1 MVDPTAA
8 TQSAPPEPEAEK
20 PPPPPPPRRPEPEPE
35 LSQWQQIVAAR
46 RFTDCTYDPS
56 IERWAKL
63 LAGSPERFQADLA
76 RMQPYLDWVWREVRA
91 LGMPS
96 EIAFLPLV
104 ESGYRQVYGSYGS
117 PGGWWQLMPATAQ
130 TYGMSVNRGN
140 DQRVDPVVATRAALK
155 LSAENAKR
163 FNNDWLL
170 TIFAYN
176 VGGQRVQRALQAYG
190 LVPGNI
196 AHVSELHLPG
206 VTQEHLHRLIAWGCI
221 LADPAKY
228 QVTLPPD
235 LSPEQRFTVIAPSV
249 TTPPAAI
256 VATLGERG
264 AEWLNQHPLLRH
276 RPEIAAGLPLL
287 APADLPQR
295 LAALGDLTAYRR
307 PTPILGPVR
316 AVPAAATRSPQ
327 LARTSLARAP
337 VPAARR
343 GGGGHTVRVKR
354 GDSLWTIARRHD
366 LRVQDLLTRNP
377 GLTKKSVLRL
387 GQRLRLQ

>member
-1 MVDPTAA
+1 MSTLP
-8 TQSAPPEPEAEK
+8 APEVVK
-20 PPPPPPPRRPEPEPE
+20 PPPAPRPRRPKPEPE

-63 LAGSPERFQADLA
+63 LAGSPPRFQSDLQ

-196 AHVSELHLPG
+196 EHVSELRLPG

-235 LSPEQRFTVIAPSV
+235 LSAEQRFTVISPSSM
-249 TTPPAAI
+249 TPPAAI

-276 RPEIAAGLPLL
+276 RPEIAASAQLL
-287 APADLPQR
+287 APADLPER
-295 LAALGDLTAYRR
+295 LATLGDLTAYRR

-316 AVPAAATRSPQ
+316 AAPAAAATRSTA
-327 LARTSLARAP
+327 LLSAP
-337 VPAARR
+337 VSRAVIPTTRR
-343 GGGGHTVRVKR
+343 GTGVASTIRVKR

-366 LRVQDLLTRNP
+366 LRVQDLLARNP
-377 GLTKKSVLRL
+377 GLSKKTVLRL